1 MRRLRTCSASPMRRC
16 GHTLLELLIA
26 TALGTLVVG
35 VAALLYRT
43 QREASMLAED
53 MASMRDAGMTALVL
67 LGQQIEMAG
76 FAPLASS
83 GGGAADH
90 GHPRGPQLGVFGC
103 DYGVPSVDAGP
114 SGCNRLRGVSDSI
127 VVRYVDDGVSTW
139 KTATSRATDCLGH
152 GIGAAR
158 AQALVVNTFYASPD
172 DRGEPQLYCR
182 GNGGG
187 RPSAGVTDRAQTG
200 KQPIV
205 AGIERLSMRYWLRG
219 ASASVRAWSIAA
231 HEWSDV
237 VAVDLCVV
245 VRGAR
250 IVARRDYVDCEG
262 LSEPARDRR
271 ARAVFSRRVAVRN
284 NER

>member
-1 MRRLRTCSASPMRRC
+1 MRRLRTCSASPTRRC
-16 GHTLLELLIA
+16 GHALLELLIA
-26 TALGTLVVG
+26 TALGTLLVG

-83 GGGAADH
+83 DGGTDDH
-90 GHPRGPQLGVFGC
+90 GHSRGPLLGVFGC
-103 DYGVPSVDAGP
+103 DSGVPSADAGP
-114 SGCNRLRGVSDSI
+114 IGCDRLRGVSDSI
-127 VVRYVDDGVSTW
+127 VVRYIDDGVSTW

-158 AQALVVNTFYASPD
+158 AQAFVVNTFYASRD

-187 RPSAGVTDRAQTG
+187 RPSAVVTLRAHTG
-200 KQPIV
+200 KQPVV

-231 HEWSDV
+231 HQWPDV

-250 IVARRDYVDCEG
+250 TVARRDYIDCEG
-262 LSEPARDRR
+262 LSVPTRDRR